1 MDLDRRPDERP
12 AVAPRPAP
20 SGPAWL
26 RALLLAVGCV
36 SLVIG
41 VVGIVLPGLPGTVFL
56 ILAAWCFTRSSP
68 RFEAWLLDHPRLGPP
83 IRQWRERGAIPR
95 GAKWFACLSMA
106 ASWLI
111 IAATSL
117 SPPTVVG
124 LGVLFLGVA
133 AFVVTRPEGPPQA

>member
-1 MDLDRRPDERP
+1 MTAEPPDDDSQARATRPGP
-12 AVAPRPAP
+12 M
-20 SGPAWL
+20 GPAWL
-26 RALLLAVGCV
+26 RGLLFGLGCLSV
-36 SLVIG
+36 VIG
-41 VVGIVLPGLPGTVFL
+41 VIGIVLPGLPGTVFL

-83 IRQWRERGAIPR
+83 IRHWRESGAIPR

-117 SPPTVVG
+117 SPVTIVG
-124 LGVLFLGVA
+124 LGVLFVGVA
-133 AFVVTRPEGPPQA
+133 GFIVTRPNGPPR